1 MCDTVRLAGWTV
13 PGAKM
18 PTRNAFTALARIHTL
33 RGQGYT
39 VAYARALPLA
49 GYHVKGSAT
58 PLAMV
63 GGAR

>member
-1 MCDTVRLAGWTV
+1 
-13 PGAKM
+13 M